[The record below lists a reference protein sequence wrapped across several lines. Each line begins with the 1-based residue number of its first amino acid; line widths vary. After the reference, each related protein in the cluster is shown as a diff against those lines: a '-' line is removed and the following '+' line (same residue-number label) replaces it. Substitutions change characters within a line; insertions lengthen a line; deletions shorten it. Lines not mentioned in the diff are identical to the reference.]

1 MKVIAVVSVSLLT
14 ACAMPATA
22 EHRNPFNDWGWAD
35 KALSETHTRTR
46 NVPRYR
52 PGGDAQRRSY
62 HHHQPKP
69 VHAHGHGHGHGH
81 LDRVDEYRV
90 DARCRADFQA
100 AGDQALTEQGARD
113 AAEKAFQQEIRFA
126 YGELWADPSHA
137 QDKTFLC
144 VKSSVGGGLFH
155 RCRMRAKPCM
165 PERLRQ

>member
-35 KALSETHTRTR
+35 KAMSETHTRTR

-52 PGGDAQRRSY
+52 PAGDHYRRSN
-62 HHHQPKP
+62 HHHPKP
-69 VHAHGHGHGHGH
+69 PLHGHY
-81 LDRVDEYRV
+81 DRDRDRDELRV
-90 DARCRADFQA
+90 DARCRQDFQA

-165 PERLRQ
+165 PEKLRQ

>member
-35 KALSETHTRTR
+35 KAMSETHTRTR

-52 PGGDAQRRSY
+52 PGGEHYRRSN
-62 HHHQPKP
+62 HHHPKP
-69 VHAHGHGHGHGH
+69 PVHVHNHI
-81 LDRVDEYRV
+81 DRDRDDYRH

>member
-35 KALSETHTRTR
+35 RAMSETHTRTR
-46 NVPRYR
+46 NTPRYR
-52 PGGDAQRRSY
+52 PGGEHHRRANHQS
-62 HHHQPKP
+62 HHQPHHRP
-69 VHAHGHGHGHGH
+69 HGHVHS
-81 LDRVDEYRV
+81 DRDRDELRH
-90 DARCRADFQA
+90 DTRCRADFQA

-155 RCRMRAKPCM
+155 RCRMKAKPCM
-165 PERLRQ
+165 PEKLRQ

>member
-22 EHRNPFNDWGWAD
+22 EHRNPFNDWSWAD

-46 NVPRYR
+46 NTPRYR
-52 PGGDAQRRSY
+52 PGGDQHRRVN
-62 HHHQPKP
+62 HHQQHRP
-69 VHAHGHGHGHGH
+69 HGHVHH
-81 LDRVDEYRV
+81 DRDRDDHRI
-90 DARCRADFQA
+90 DARCRVDFQA

-155 RCRMRAKPCM
+155 RCRMKAKPCM